1 MSILNHAAVEALCSA
16 TYVEN
21 YLDCANNLSDEVQR
35 MITKIFELDF
45 RTMGYYI
52 ICNIKWI

>member
-1 MSILNHAAVEALCSA
+1 MYTSRNKLGILNHAAVEALCSA

-21 YLDCANNLSDEVQR
+21 FLDCAHNLSDEVQR

-45 RTMGYYI
+45 RTIG
-52 ICNIKWI
+52 